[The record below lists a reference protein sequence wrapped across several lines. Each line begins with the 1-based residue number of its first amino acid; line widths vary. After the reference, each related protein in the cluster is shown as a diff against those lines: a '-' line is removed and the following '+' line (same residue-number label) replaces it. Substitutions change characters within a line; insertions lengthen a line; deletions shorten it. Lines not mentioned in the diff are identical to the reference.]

1 MPMGGGGAQGGF
13 QGVGGIIMLV
23 AMIAVFYFFAIR
35 PQKKREKEVME
46 MRNAMKPGDDIITIG
61 GICGKIVSVKED
73 YVIIETTPGK
83 MKIQFTKWAIS
94 SVVHSKGGNSG
105 ADDEKKATKDGQVE
119 NKADVE

>member
-1 MPMGGGGAQGGF
+1 MPIGGGGAQGGF
-13 QGVGGIIMLV
+13 QGIGGIIMLV

-73 YVIIETTPGK
+73 YVVIETTPGK
-83 MKIQFTKWAIS
+83 MKMQFTKWAIS
-94 SVVHSKGGNSG
+94 SVVHSKGGNHSTEEETKSRKEEK
-105 ADDEKKATKDGQVE
+105 DEEKV
-119 NKADVE
+119 DVE

>member
-1 MPMGGGGAQGGF
+1 MPMGGGAQGSF

-83 MKIQFTKWAIS
+83 MKMQFTKWAIS
-94 SVVHSKGGNSG
+94 SVVHSKGGSNV
-105 ADDEKKATKDGQVE
+105 ADEDKKAAKDGHSQE
-119 NKADVE
+119 QTDAE